1 MNKYRKIAILFII
14 LVFTAAAAG
23 INYDNDQKN
32 EKVRTRLDPGQ
43 FRTIGFY
50 SALRKS
56 HQEYASDRIMVKFK
70 PMISEQAAA
79 AVVQATDSQIIK
91 KISQLNIFIIKTPQ
105 ETPVE
110 EMLYTFER
118 NPDVE
123 YAELDYKTHITI
135 TPNDILFEYQYSLS
149 NQGQAIGIPG
159 SPQGKNS
166 ADIKATAGWEE
177 TKGLEEVII
186 AIIDTGVD
194 LKHPDLI
201 NKLYSDGYDFVN
213 DDDEAD
219 DDHGH
224 GTHVA
229 GIAAA
234 ETDNNEGIAGVAWNC
249 KIIPVKVMDA
259 EGEGYYSWMI
269 SGIDYAV
276 QQGADVINLS
286 LGGDVDSANL
296 KNILKA
302 AYENDVFV
310 VASAGNDNNPVLY
323 PAAYDEYCL
332 AVAASDYDDL
342 RPEWSNFG
350 PEVDVAAPGVRILS
364 CVPTWFW
371 GPGSL
376 PYAFSTGTSMA
387 APHAAGL
394 AALIKG
400 IKTWLSPSDI
410 LNIIRYTSDDINQ
423 GEHPG
428 KDDYIGF
435 GRINMEKALV
445 PIKITGGN

>member
-1 MNKYRKIAILFII
+1 MNKHGKIALLCII

-23 INYDNDQKN
+23 FNYDNNQKN
-32 EKVRTRLDPGQ
+32 HKGRTRLDPGQ
-43 FRTIGFY
+43 FQSIGFY
-50 SALRKS
+50 SNLRKS
-56 HQEYASDRIMVKFK
+56 RQEYASDRIVVKFK
-70 PMISEQAAA
+70 PMLSEQAAA

-91 KISQLNIFIIKTPQ
+91 KISQFNIFIIKTPQ

-110 EMLYTFER
+110 EMLYTFQR

-123 YAELDYKTHITI
+123 YAELDYKTRITV

-177 TKGLEEVII
+177 TKGLEDVII
-186 AIIDTGVD
+186 AIVDTGVD

-249 KIIPVKVMDA
+249 KILPVKVMDA
-259 EGEGYYSWMI
+259 QGEGYYSWMI

-276 QQGADVINLS
+276 QQGAEVINLS

-302 AYENDVFV
+302 AYENDVIV

-342 RPEWSNFG
+342 RPDWSNFG

-371 GPGSL
+371 GPASL

-394 AALIKG
+394 AALLKG

-410 LNIIRYTSDDINQ
+410 MNIIRYTSDDINQ

-428 KDDYIGF
+428 KDDYIGY